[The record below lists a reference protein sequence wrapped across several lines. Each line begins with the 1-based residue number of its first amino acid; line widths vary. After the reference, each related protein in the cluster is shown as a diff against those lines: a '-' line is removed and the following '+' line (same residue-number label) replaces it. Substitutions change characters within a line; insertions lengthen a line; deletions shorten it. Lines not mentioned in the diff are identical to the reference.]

1 MKWTKGNINR
11 LIKLHK
17 SGLRTKE
24 IAAKLNRTVGSVSAK
39 INTLQQRG
47 ELPYKHKGKKSV
59 KDVSKDSNGRPHTK
73 KKIKLTVKDDKYL
86 SQIPKEVSDYTKK
99 LFSQYENN
107 PAFLKQMGM
116 PIKNTHPNAT
126 PSAKKICGIIDECE
140 KLLLAKNKAY
150 GDSAL
155 EPIRIFSK
163 ADGQEQL
170 KVRIDD
176 KLNRL
181 IQGDN
186 SIESDRDVIMDL
198 VGYLVLLLVAMDDT
212 KQ

>member
-1 MKWTKGNINR
+1 MKWTKKDTTKLNR
-11 LIKLHK
+11 LWKQ
-17 SGLRTKE
+17 GLKIKE
-24 IAAKLNRTVGSVSAK
+24 IAENFPIRSPTSVAAK
-39 INTLQQRG
+39 INEQQQRG
-47 ELPYKHKGKKSV
+47 NLHYRNKMKSTKIRLTIKDNKKIPKEISDYSKKLFKQYDNHPSFLKSMGKKSRFV
-59 KDVSKDSNGRPHTK
+59 GDGGWR
-73 KKIKLTVKDDKYL
+73 
-86 SQIPKEVSDYTKK
+86 
-99 LFSQYENN
+99 
-107 PAFLKQMGM
+107 
-116 PIKNTHPNAT
+116 T
-126 PSAKKICGIIDECE
+126 PTANRICIVLDECE
-140 KLLLAKNKAY
+140 TLLLAKNKAY

-186 SIESDRDVIMDL
+186 TIESDRDVIMDL
-198 VGYLVLLLVAMDDT
+198 VGYLVLLLIAMDET

>member
-1 MKWTKGNINR
+1 MKWTKKDTTK

-17 SGLRTKE
+17 SGLKTRE

-47 ELPYKHKGKKSV
+47 ELPYKYKEKK
-59 KDVSKDSNGRPHTK
+59 R
-73 KKIKLTVKDDKYL
+73 IKLTIKDDKFL
-86 SQIPKEVSDYTKK
+86 SQIPREVSDYTKK
-99 LFSQYENN
+99 LFKQYDDH
-107 PAFLKQMGM
+107 PSFLESMG
-116 PIKNTHPNAT
+116 KKSRFVGDGGWRT
-126 PSAKKICGIIDECE
+126 PTANKICIVLDECE
-140 KLLLAKNKAY
+140 SLLLAKNKAY

-176 KLNRL
+176 KLNRI

-186 SIESDRDVIMDL
+186 TIESDRDVIMDL
-198 VGYLVLLLVAMDDT
+198 VGYLVLLLIAMDET